1 MIDLAGMAGFAA
13 VVAPLVVTPGAS
25 FTLVS
30 ARGLV
35 GDHRGAWATI
45 AGTAAGI
52 MTHAVLAGIGLATLV
67 MQSAQLYAYI
77 RVIGALY
84 LIGLGLSLVLRSTET
99 PRTPVDGEERAFP
112 SLWAQGQCAYLAN
125 VLNVKPAMI
134 YLSLAPQF
142 IGASDVGVV
151 TMARLGLAHILVAV
165 VWLGL
170 WATGLTTLADRYNP
184 RNWRR
189 WINAAGGTVLIGLGV
204 RTIVQAR

>member
-52 MTHAVLAGIGLATLV
+52 MTHAVLTGIGLAALV

-77 RVIGALY
+77 RILGALY
-84 LIGLGLSLVLRSTET
+84 LMGLGLSLVLRSTE
-99 PRTPVDGEERAFP
+99 PPKAIADEEEPTFP
-112 SLWAQGQCAYLAN
+112 SLWA
-125 VLNVKPAMI
+125 
-134 YLSLAPQF
+134 
-142 IGASDVGVV
+142 
-151 TMARLGLAHILVAV
+151 
-165 VWLGL
+165 
-170 WATGLTTLADRYNP
+170 
-184 RNWRR
+184 
-189 WINAAGGTVLIGLGV
+189 
-204 RTIVQAR
+204 